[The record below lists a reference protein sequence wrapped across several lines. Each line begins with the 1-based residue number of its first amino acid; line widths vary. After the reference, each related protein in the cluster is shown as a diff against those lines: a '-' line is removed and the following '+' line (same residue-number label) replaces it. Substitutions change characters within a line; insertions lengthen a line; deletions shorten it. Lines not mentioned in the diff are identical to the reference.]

1 MTPAQAAS
9 MSAQMEKG
17 FYPYDYNGGTCLA
30 IAGKDFVVVA
40 GDTRMSTGFN
50 IKSRHVSK
58 LFKLTGDT
66 VLATAGF
73 RGDITTLQKLLRV
86 KLTQYE
92 HQHGESMGVSAVGQ
106 LLGNTLYGRRFF
118 PYYTWNVV
126 GGLDGEGVGC
136 VYSYDPVGNYERVR
150 VSVTGS
156 GESLIQPL
164 LDNQLE
170 RQHQQ
175 LAAKPPPLHVDLS
188 VDATVDL
195 VKDAFVSASER
206 TFAPRLR
213 RNLWWSPRKAS
224 RLNRRSTA
232 TAWVASPPPLP
243 TFPSTR
249 EGRAALQKNRL
260 PPASRRPHR
269 RRCPSRCTRKYTNQ
283 YYGSSTRLISAC

>member
-1 MTPAQAAS
+1 
-9 MSAQMEKG
+9 MEKG
-17 FYPYDYNGGTCLA
+17 CW
-30 IAGKDFVVVA
+30 
-40 GDTRMSTGFN
+40 RTG
-50 IKSRHVSK
+50 
-58 LFKLTGDT
+58 
-66 VLATAGF
+66 APAGF
-73 RGDITTLQKLLRV
+73 RLCGDITTLAEACLEAADRRQLATAVRA
-86 KLTQYE
+86 TSARRE
-92 HQHGESMGVSAVGQ
+92 HGTSLHGLSASGQ

-206 TFAPRLR
+206 DIRTGD
-213 RNLWWSPRKAS
+213 SVEICVVTKEGVQVQTME
-224 RLNRRSTA
+224 LNRD
-232 TAWVASPPPLP
+232 
-243 TFPSTR
+243 
-249 EGRAALQKNRL
+249 
-260 PPASRRPHR
+260 
-269 RRCPSRCTRKYTNQ
+269 
-283 YYGSSTRLISAC
+283 

>member
-73 RGDITTLQKLLRV
+73 RGDITTLQKLLRA
-86 KLTQYE
+86 KLTSYE
-92 HQHGESMGVSAVGQ
+92 HQHGTTMKAHAVGQ
-106 LLGNTLYGRRFF
+106 MLGNTLYGRRFF

-126 GGLDGEGVGC
+126 GGLDEDGVGV

-175 LAAKPPPLHVDLS
+175 LGEKPPPLCTDLPLQE
-188 VDATVDL
+188 AINL
-195 VKDAFVSASER
+195 IKDAFYSAGER
-206 TFAPRLR
+206 DIRTGDAVEICIITKEGIRMETYP
-213 RNLWWSPRKAS
+213 
-224 RLNRRSTA
+224 LN
-232 TAWVASPPPLP
+232 
-243 TFPSTR
+243 
-249 EGRAALQKNRL
+249 
-260 PPASRRPHR
+260 
-269 RRCPSRCTRKYTNQ
+269 
-283 YYGSSTRLISAC
+283 ID

>member
-1 MTPAQAAS
+1 MELPMTPAQAAS

-170 RQHQQ
+170 RQHQA
-175 LAAKPPPLHVDLS
+175 LGAKPPPLHIDLELA
-188 VDATVDL
+188 DAVDL
-195 VKDAFVSASER
+195 VKDAFVSAGER
-206 TFAPRLR
+206 DIKTGDSVEICIITKEGVRIETHP
-213 RNLWWSPRKAS
+213 
-224 RLNRRSTA
+224 LN
-232 TAWVASPPPLP
+232 
-243 TFPSTR
+243 
-249 EGRAALQKNRL
+249 
-260 PPASRRPHR
+260 
-269 RRCPSRCTRKYTNQ
+269 
-283 YYGSSTRLISAC
+283 ID

>member
-92 HQHGESMGVSAVGQ
+92 HQHGEGGCVRSRCLQSD
-106 LLGNTLYGRRFF
+106 GRR
-118 PYYTWNVV
+118 
-126 GGLDGEGVGC
+126 GGRHNWRCGC
-136 VYSYDPVGNYERVR
+136 GDQR
-150 VSVTGS
+150 
-156 GESLIQPL
+156 
-164 LDNQLE
+164 
-170 RQHQQ
+170 
-175 LAAKPPPLHVDLS
+175 
-188 VDATVDL
+188 
-195 VKDAFVSASER
+195 
-206 TFAPRLR
+206 AP
-213 RNLWWSPRKAS
+213 
-224 RLNRRSTA
+224 
-232 TAWVASPPPLP
+232 
-243 TFPSTR
+243 
-249 EGRAALQKNRL
+249 GQ
-260 PPASRRPHR
+260 R
-269 RRCPSRCTRKYTNQ
+269 RRGCWRGR
-283 YYGSSTRLISAC
+283 

>member
-1 MTPAQAAS
+1 
-9 MSAQMEKG
+9 
-17 FYPYDYNGGTCLA
+17 
-30 IAGKDFVVVA
+30 
-40 GDTRMSTGFN
+40 
-50 IKSRHVSK
+50 
-58 LFKLTGDT
+58 
-66 VLATAGF
+66 
-73 RGDITTLQKLLRV
+73 
-86 KLTQYE
+86 
-92 HQHGESMGVSAVGQ
+92 MGVSAVGQ

-195 VKDAFVSASER
+195 VKDARLGER
-206 TFAPRLR
+206 AGHSHRRPR
-213 RNLWWSPRKAS
+213 RNLCGH
-224 RLNRRSTA
+224 
-232 TAWVASPPPLP
+232 
-243 TFPSTR
+243 
-249 EGRAALQKNRL
+249 EGRRQVQTMELN
-260 PPASRRPHR
+260 
-269 RRCPSRCTRKYTNQ
+269 
-283 YYGSSTRLISAC
+283 GD